1 MTDSKCTGSLASLTD
16 GTLSLHSARYTRL
29 RVFLIFLVLFSDAR
43 ARARGGHNRRIELR
57 RFLSNAWSCLFER
70 SASFDLNST
79 EKEVHQHVFSFEG
92 IRARESILSA
102 HPPSPS
108 ICLSLSLSLPF
119 KREESEGT
127 IQFFSAIQIWEI
139 GRKKGE
145 KRTEGPKFG
154 TLFFLFL
161 FWMNF
166 GTIHL
171 CCYVLN
177 GGGDLQKI

>member
-1 MTDSKCTGSLASLTD
+1 MVRC
-16 GTLSLHSARYTRL
+16 RYIL
-29 RVFLIFLVLFSDAR
+29 RVTLVYVSFSSFWFSFLTRAR
-43 ARARGGHNRRIELR
+43 ARAEDTTEEKLR

-108 ICLSLSLSLPF
+108 ICLSLSLSPVQ
-119 KREESEGT
+119 KGGERRDNS
-127 IQFFSAIQIWEI
+127 IFFRNSNLGNWE
-139 GRKKGE
+139 KKGGKE
-145 KRTEGPKFG
+145 NRRAKVRNA
-154 TLFFLFL
+154 FFFFL

-166 GTIHL
+166 GTMHL

>member
-1 MTDSKCTGSLASLTD
+1 MVRC
-16 GTLSLHSARYTRL
+16 RYIL
-29 RVFLIFLVLFSDAR
+29 RVTLVYVSFSSFWFSFLTR

-79 EKEVHQHVFSFEG
+79 EKEVLQHVFSFEG
-92 IRARESILSA
+92 IRARESTLSA

-108 ICLSLSLSLPF
+108 ICLSLSLPF

-154 TLFFLFL
+154 TLFFC
-161 FWMNF
+161 F
-166 GTIHL
+166 G
-171 CCYVLN
+171 
-177 GGGDLQKI
+177 

>member
-1 MTDSKCTGSLASLTD
+1 ML
-16 GTLSLHSARYTRL
+16 
-29 RVFLIFLVLFSDAR
+29 
-43 ARARGGHNRRIELR
+43 
-57 RFLSNAWSCLFER
+57 
-70 SASFDLNST
+70 
-79 EKEVHQHVFSFEG
+79 QHVFSFEG
-92 IRARESILSA
+92 IRARESTLSA

-108 ICLSLSLSLPF
+108 ISLSLSLPF

-154 TLFFLFL
+154 TLFFLF
-161 FWMNF
+161 WMNF
-166 GTIHL
+166 GTMHF